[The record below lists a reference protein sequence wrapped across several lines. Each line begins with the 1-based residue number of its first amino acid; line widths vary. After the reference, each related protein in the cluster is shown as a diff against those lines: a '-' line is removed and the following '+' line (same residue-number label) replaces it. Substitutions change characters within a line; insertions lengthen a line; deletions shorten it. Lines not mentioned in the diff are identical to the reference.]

1 MKKDMTAMLK
11 MFNLIDIGE
20 CAGSGIPNIFRVW
33 RGQGWIMPDI
43 AEQLEPERTILTLK
57 FEKTADKKPA
67 IKVGG
72 KKTAIKIGGKKSA
85 INVKTKESIIAY
97 LTDKPEAK
105 ASSIAEFIGLK
116 PSRTRDYLNELIVEG
131 IVVAGGENKNRI
143 YKLNPKSLLSLY
155 AKTLPPNW

>member
-20 CAGSGIPNIFRVW
+20 CAGSGIPNIFRAW
-33 RGQGWIMPDI
+33 REQGWAMPDI
-43 AEQLEPERTILTLK
+43 TEQLEPERTILTLK
-57 FEKTADKKPA
+57 FGKAAD
-67 IKVGG
+67 
-72 KKTAIKIGGKKSA
+72 KKSA

-116 PSRTRDYLNELIVEG
+116 PSRTRDYLNELIAEG
-131 IVVAGGENKNRI
+131 IVVAEGKNKNRI
-143 YKLNPKSLLSLY
+143 YELKS
-155 AKTLPPNW
+155 